1 MSLCTCIRAALF
13 ASVAAPL
20 LWAIQAF
27 AQEEAAALTFCNQLF
42 DTFDSMN
49 GPLDDVD
56 DLRTRI
62 RTMATILNSSS
73 SNPDEC
79 WFSYKVRA
87 NYAHM
92 LQLDGRMHLS
102 IEQNRQAVRLALK
115 YNPADIL
122 TPAFNL
128 ATSLQTWSFGD
139 PLLMKEAN
147 RTWKILS
154 HLHDR
159 SLRIRAATHLP
170 NMLPSRPVLRAA
182 ITWPK
187 QSRFL
192 HQDKNLDCEF

>member
-1 MSLCTCIRAALF
+1 MKAWARRALPRSMSLCTCIRAALF

-27 AQEEAAALTFCNQLF
+27 AQEETAADLCNQLF

-139 PLLMKEAN
+139 PLLTKEAN
-147 RTWKILS
+147 
-154 HLHDR
+154 HLED
-159 SLRIRAATHLP
+159 SPTFMTVVCGSGLQLIFQTCCLLDPYPCCNHL
-170 NMLPSRPVLRAA
+170 A
-182 ITWPK
+182 
-187 QSRFL
+187 
-192 HQDKNLDCEF
+192 